1 MENQFKKNDS
11 LIFYFSTLS
20 PLKRQMSEVLAFSK
34 GKGGAGQVCVCE
46 RVWRDYASVGLWE
59 GSMLRPDTN

>member
-1 MENQFKKNDS
+1 
-11 LIFYFSTLS
+11 
-20 PLKRQMSEVLAFSK
+20 MSEVLAFSK

-46 RVWRDYASVGLWE
+46 RVWRDYASVRLWE